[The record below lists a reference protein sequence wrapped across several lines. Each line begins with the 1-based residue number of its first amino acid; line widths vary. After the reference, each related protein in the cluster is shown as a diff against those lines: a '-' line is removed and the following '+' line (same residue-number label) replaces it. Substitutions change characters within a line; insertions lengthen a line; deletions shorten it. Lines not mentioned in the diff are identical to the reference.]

1 MYNLMWQQ
9 QSIPLQPG
17 YGYNMTPQQ
26 QAPPPPLPQLQ
37 QPSPFTQYNPP
48 SSELPISAGP
58 QGTDVTIESSFKR
71 QPNGPI
77 LWFAGPPLNVI
88 RETGPV
94 HSLAYLDWKQQ
105 QQQQQQQN
113 NKSE

>member
-1 MYNLMWQQ
+1 MWQQ
-9 QSIPLQPG
+9 QSVPLQPG
-17 YGYNMTPQQ
+17 YGYNNNTNMNSPM
-26 QAPPPPLPQLQ
+26 APPPPPLQ
-37 QPSPFTQYNPP
+37 QPSPFGQYNNPP
-48 SSELPISAGP
+48 SSESPISAGP

-94 HSLAYLDWKQQ
+94 HSLAYSDWKRRQQQQKQQ
-105 QQQQQQQN
+105 Q
-113 NKSE
+113 